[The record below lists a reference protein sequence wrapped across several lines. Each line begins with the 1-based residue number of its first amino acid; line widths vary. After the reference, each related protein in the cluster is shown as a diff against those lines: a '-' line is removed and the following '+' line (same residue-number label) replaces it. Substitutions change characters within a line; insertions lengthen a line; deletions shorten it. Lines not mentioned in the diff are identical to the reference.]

1 MAGLGRM
8 QIKTSLHTRV
18 KGEVQSSAADDRL
31 IGPVAMAHF
40 CQKKISMEGPV
51 RSPGLPTPPGTTLI
65 PNFFSGAIRCKHR
78 ADQPS
83 TVPDR
88 GNIHLF

>member
-1 MAGLGRM
+1 MAMVGVNGGNFCGDDM
-8 QIKTSLHTRV
+8 QPHFLSLAN
-18 KGEVQSSAADDRL
+18 E
-31 IGPVAMAHF
+31 AHQF
-40 CQKKISMEGPV
+40 
-51 RSPGLPTPPGTTLI
+51 SPGLPTPPGTTLI